1 MPRRSES
8 RQQQI
13 RQWVAEQEASGLTVA
28 RFARERGVS
37 AWTLYDWKRRS
48 QRAGDRADGARGRF
62 VQVNLAPVPPAA
74 PSLSVELASGVRVHV
89 PAGFDASELQRLI
102 GALASC

>member
-1 MPRRSES
+1 
-8 RQQQI
+8 
-13 RQWVAEQEASGLTVA
+13 
-28 RFARERGVS
+28 
-37 AWTLYDWKRRS
+37 
-48 QRAGDRADGARGRF
+48 
-62 VQVNLAPVPPAA
+62 VNLAPVPPAV